1 MWRHAERTKNVTL
14 IALGRYHGDVG
25 DDDDG
30 DADGGGDGADLRAV
44 VLLHTLPL
52 HDDDDDDNN
61 VGDIQ

>member
-1 MWRHAERTKNVTL
+1 MKTVML
-14 IALGRYHGDVG
+14 IALWRYHGDVG

-30 DADGGGDGADLRAV
+30 DADDGGDGADLRVV

-52 HDDDDDDNN
+52 HDDDDDNN

>member
-1 MWRHAERTKNVTL
+1 MTL